1 MVMYIGFLLFIGV
14 RSFDTTYINMNFK
27 IAQKRCQEIVKS
39 NVPNIYL
46 KLVHCFY
53 LIKIQ
58 YDITKFEFHLHIEK
72 CLDYEK

>member
-1 MVMYIGFLLFIGV
+1 MVMHIGFLLFIGV

-27 IAQKRCQEIVKS
+27 IAQKNCKEVVR
-39 NVPNIYL
+39 
-46 KLVHCFY
+46 CFY